1 MPEEKG
7 KTPDINRR
15 EAGEE
20 RILKRIENGI
30 KNDGIPEGLAEKY
43 LYSEKLTIPALRF
56 TMLTMLSSIKEC
68 YAGFF
73 FDILSHIEGEIKGKR
88 LPAGEA
94 GDLSQSYF
102 RVVKSLSDSKI
113 PVEKLSAALKKKTG
127 EAGETLLSPCELS
140 SLIWSLKNEER
151 RKEKEKTD
159 DWIQEAEKKEK
170 AIIQAL
176 DALGKSME
184 EKYGILLEMAENI
197 LKASASLESSQEILA
212 ESIRETGKA
221 SEEEGRFLQDIL
233 GTAAER
239 EGHMEGTLLQLEEK
253 TERLYGMLSGIQE
266 NVREKEPSPH
276 LSRALSKILPAI
288 SLRMKK
294 GKTGKREKEEIS
306 LPGDEKR
313 DVRELIYLLKKH
325 NCPGEVRD
333 AVVSALKEGVPL
345 KEVLLA
351 VEDSYKEGGEGDGM
365 LKDVLGIML
374 LCRKETGKNQEE
386 E

>member
-1 MPEEKG
+1 MTCP
-7 KTPDINRR
+7 
-15 EAGEE
+15 
-20 RILKRIENGI
+20 
-30 KNDGIPEGLAEKY
+30 
-43 LYSEKLTIPALRF
+43 
-56 TMLTMLSSIKEC
+56 
-68 YAGFF
+68 
-73 FDILSHIEGEIKGKR
+73 H
-88 LPAGEA
+88 
-94 GDLSQSYF
+94 
-102 RVVKSLSDSKI
+102 
-113 PVEKLSAALKKKTG
+113 
-127 EAGETLLSPCELS
+127 

-151 RKEKEKTD
+151 RNEKEKTD
-159 DWIQEAEKKEK
+159 DWIQESEKKEK

-184 EKYGILLEMAENI
+184 EKYGTLLEMAENI

-212 ESIRETGKA
+212 ESIREA
-221 SEEEGRFLQDIL
+221 VSLSEEKERKFQVVLEE
-233 GTAAER
+233 AAER
-239 EGHMEGTLLQLEEK
+239 EGHMEETLLQLEEK

-345 KEVLLA
+345 KEVCLA

-365 LKDVLGIML
+365 LKDVLDIML